1 MRFTRLIA
9 TSIILCLAITG
20 PLMAQI
26 SSGGTPVSF
35 TKAVRAD
42 IHAVTMPPVD
52 VAALLAEDS
61 IEQGKGIPYRFG
73 FPFEVNYDLDNSGT
87 WENLNDGGRLW
98 RLRVEC
104 PGAYSI
110 NLVYDEFWLPEGAKF
125 FIYNE
130 DRSYVIGAFTERNN
144 KEYEKF
150 ATALVKGDVS
160 ILEYY
165 EPADVEEP
173 GVISIQRII
182 HAYKNLFDRH
192 VSKDAFGFGDSG
204 PCNNNVH
211 CPEAAD
217 WQDQVRSVAMI
228 TTSGGWRLCSG
239 VLVNNVRQDLEPY
252 FLTANHCL
260 GGEQTWVFMFNYE
273 SPSCANIDGPTW
285 MTTSGSTLL
294 ASYSYSDFGLLL
306 LSEQPPDS
314 YNVYFAGWAAD
325 DLPSDTSVGIHH
337 PSGDIKKI
345 SWDNDPNTSTAY
357 LGGPGSGNSHWRV
370 GNWEDGTTEPGSSGS
385 PLFNTEHRVVG
396 QLHGGYA
403 SCTSIT
409 PDWYG
414 KFSKSWNYG
423 GSASTRLKDWLD
435 PDNTGTLLLDGRD
448 AAGIS
453 IEHEPLADTKDTLND
468 YEVVCTITSDT
479 TLVADSLLLY
489 YEIASTWYEDTLVS
503 TGGEDEYHGF
513 IAAQSPGTIIDY
525 YLYAQDAEG
534 TADTTD
540 TYTFRVIDYGLTL
553 EPSFDSAMGAVD
565 DTVWYQL
572 TVTNT
577 GVYAD
582 DYSLTYSGNS
592 WSTSLWDET
601 QTTQINSTG
610 TLLGDE
616 SFIFTVR
623 VIVPL
628 SMYGDYDSVEV
639 EARSTGDPGV
649 FAVSNLQ
656 TISAGQPLPIPFTD
670 NFPTTTI
677 DAGKWVLISGAT
689 SNDVGLNEPS
699 APYSAN
705 FNGSPNGADTIM
717 SQALDLKDESNVIVK
732 YFYQQTG
739 GGESPDASDDLFVEY
754 LDSTGGW
761 SLLQQ
766 HLGADPD
773 MTEFA
778 QVELALPGDAYH
790 SGFRLRLRNAASI
803 GNFDDWFVD
812 DVYVGLPPDYK
823 VAITPPFVSQYG
835 PAGDSAWYLLTIHN
849 QGLYD
854 DTYDLSDSGGVWD
867 VGFFDESGVT
877 PITSVGPVTAGDSM
891 KITVKVAI
899 PGDAI
904 MNESDT
910 ARVYAVSQN
919 DPGVASL
926 AVLVTISAGG
936 PGTFPWFEP
945 FPDDTLDSVRWVMNV
960 GGEVSTEGL
969 APPSSPY
976 SFNLDGGIDT
986 AVTQLIDLS
995 GQSGVI
1001 LSYYYQ
1007 RGGGGES
1014 PDAGDDLWV
1023 EYKNNVGAWVTVN
1036 QHLGSEP
1043 VMNTFE
1049 HVSAGLSG
1057 EALHNG
1063 FQLRLRSYGTGAA
1076 YDDWFVD
1083 DIRLDYAPALTV
1095 SPPSFAP
1102 TLPPDDSTTDELIIA
1117 NAGPGNLIY
1126 SIEVIPDDGLPVALT
1141 NPSQS
1146 LTLSKSSGALA
1157 SGESDTC
1164 QWLTLSSSSGELAS
1178 GAADTIVCTF
1188 ISVGVDTGIYN
1199 SNIVITSNDPDS
1211 SDNPWTVPVE
1221 LTVTSA
1227 PVFTCGDING
1237 NGQGPNV
1244 ADLTYLVDYLYF
1256 SGSPPPVM
1264 EAADVDGS
1272 GGNPN
1277 IADLTYLVDYLFH
1290 GGSDLNCP

>member
-1 MRFTRLIA
+1 MEFVMRFTRLIV
-9 TSIILCLAITG
+9 TGVILCLAITG
-20 PLMAQI
+20 TLVAQI

-87 WENLNDGGRLW
+87 WEDLNDGGRLW
-98 RLRVEC
+98 CLRIEC

-110 NLVYDEFWLPEGAKF
+110 NLVYDEFWLPEGAKL

-144 KEYEKF
+144 KEYDKF

-165 EPADVEEP
+165 EPSGVKEP

-192 VSKDAFGFGDSG
+192 VAKNAFDFGDAG
-204 PCNNNVH
+204 WCNINVN
-211 CPEAAD
+211 CPIGEP
-217 WQDQVRSVAMI
+217 WQSEKRSVAMI
-228 TTSGGWRLCSG
+228 TTQGGWRLCSG
-239 VLVNNVRQDLEPY
+239 VLVNNVRRDQTPY

-260 GGEQTWVFMFNYE
+260 DGEETWVFMFNYE
-273 SPSCANIDGPTW
+273 SPTCENIDGPTW

-294 ASYSYSDFGLLL
+294 ANHSYSDFALLL
-306 LSEQPPDS
+306 LNESPPDS

-325 DLPSDTSVGIHH
+325 DLSTDTSVAIHH

-345 SWDNDPNTSTAY
+345 SFNYDSIASSSY
-357 LGGPGSGNSHWRV
+357 LGDPGSGDSHWRV
-370 GNWEDGTTEPGSSGS
+370 DNWEVGTTEPGSSGS
-385 PLFNTEHRVVG
+385 PLFNTEHRIVG

-403 SCTSIT
+403 SCESIT

-414 KFSKSWNYG
+414 KFARSWDYG
-423 GSASTRLKDWLD
+423 GSSSTRLKDWLD
-435 PDNTGTLLLDGRD
+435 PDNTGTLLLDGLN
-448 AAGIS
+448 AIGIS
-453 IEHEPLADTKDTLND
+453 ITHEPLTDTRDTLND

-479 TLVADSLLLY
+479 TLVTDSLLLY
-489 YEIASTWYEDTLVS
+489 YEVASTWYEDILLP
-503 TGGEDEYHGF
+503 TGGEDGYHGF
-513 IAAQSPGTIIDY
+513 IAAQSPGAIINY
-525 YLYAQDAEG
+525 YLYAQDTKG
-534 TADTTD
+534 KADTTD
-540 TYTFRVIDYGLTL
+540 TYTFRVIDYSLAL

-565 DTVWYQL
+565 DTVWYPL

-582 DYSLTYSGNS
+582 DYTLAYSGNS

-601 QTTQINSTG
+601 QTTQISSTG

-616 SFIFTVR
+616 SFTFQVR
-623 VIVPL
+623 VIIPL

-639 EARSTGDPGV
+639 EARSTGDPDL
-649 FAVSNLQ
+649 FATSGLQ
-656 TISAGQPLPIPFTD
+656 TISAGQPLPIPFAD
-670 NFPTTTI
+670 DFPTTTM
-677 DAGKWVLISGAT
+677 DVGKWVLISGAT
-689 SNDVGLNEPS
+689 TNDGGLNEPS

-717 SQALDLKDESNVIVK
+717 SQALDLKNESNVIVK

-739 GGESPDASDDLFVEY
+739 SGESPDASDDLFVEY

-761 SLLQQ
+761 ALLQQ
-766 HLGADPD
+766 HLGVDPD
-773 MTEFA
+773 MEEFVE
-778 QVELALPGDAYH
+778 VELALPADAYH
-790 SGFRLRLRNAASI
+790 SGFRLRLRNSASI

-812 DVYVGLPPDYK
+812 DVYVGLPQDYK
-823 VAITPPFVSQYG
+823 VAITPPFASEYG
-835 PAGDSAWYLLTIHN
+835 PAGDSAWYLLTVHN
-849 QGLYD
+849 KGLYD
-854 DTYDLSDSGGVWD
+854 DTYDLSDSGGVWE
-867 VGFFDESGVT
+867 VGFFDESGMT
-877 PITSVGPVTAGDSM
+877 PITSVGPVPAGDSM

-899 PGDAI
+899 PGDVV

-910 ARVYAVSQN
+910 VRVYAASQN
-919 DPGVASL
+919 DPGAASL

-936 PGTFPWFEP
+936 PGTFPWYEP
-945 FPDDTLDSVRWVMNV
+945 FPDDTLYSMRWVMNV

-969 APPSSPY
+969 APPSPPY
-976 SFNLDGGIDT
+976 SFNLNGGIDT

-995 GQSGVI
+995 GQEGVI

-1023 EYKNNVGAWVTVN
+1023 EYKNNVGVWVTIN

-1043 VMNTFE
+1043 VMDTFE
-1049 HVSAGLSG
+1049 CVRVGLSG
-1057 EALHNG
+1057 DALHNG
-1063 FQLRLRSYGTGAA
+1063 FQLRLHSYGTGAD

-1083 DIRLDYAPALTV
+1083 DVRLDYAPAIAV
-1095 SPPSFAP
+1095 SPLSFAHA
-1102 TLPPDDSTTDELIIA
+1102 LLPDDSTTDELIIE
-1117 NAGPGNLIY
+1117 NAGPGTLDY
-1126 SIEVIPDDGLPVALT
+1126 GIEAEPDTIP
-1141 NPSQS
+1141 
-1146 LTLSKSSGALA
+1146 
-1157 SGESDTC
+1157 
-1164 QWLTLSSSSGELAS
+1164 WLTLSSFSGELAS

-1188 ISVGVDTGIYN
+1188 SSPGMDTGIYHA
-1199 SNIVITSNDPDS
+1199 NIVITSNDPDS
-1211 SDNPWTVPVE
+1211 SDNPWTVPAE
-1221 LTVTSA
+1221 LTVMST
-1227 PVFTCGDING
+1227 PVFICGDIDG
-1237 NGQGPNV
+1237 DERGPNV
-1244 ADLTYLVDYLYF
+1244 ADLAYFVNYLYF
-1256 SGSPPPVM
+1256 DGPPPPVL

-1277 IADLTYLVDYLFH
+1277 VGDLTYLVDYLFFE
-1290 GGSDLNCP
+1290 GPDLKCP